1 MIKILI
7 VEDDL
12 NKCNQL
18 KDSLQKKLDNLIIE
32 ERKSYQSGLKEIV
45 NNDYDLILLDMSMP
59 TYDDG
64 ERYRAF
70 AGRDIL
76 QQMSRRKINVK
87 TIIITQFET
96 FGDDNKVSIE
106 ELRKSLEKAYNEI
119 YCGIIYYKAGLSDW
133 KDELISLVKKLAEN
147 N

>member
-18 KDSLQKKLDNLIIE
+18 KESLQKSLGDLIIE
-32 ERKSYQSGLKEIV
+32 ERRSYQSGLKEIINV
-45 NNDYDLILLDMSMP
+45 KYDLILLDMSMP

-76 QQMSRRKINVK
+76 QQMMRRKIYIK
-87 TIIITQFET
+87 TIIVTQFET

-106 ELRKSLEKAYNEI
+106 ELKESLESTYKEI
-119 YCGIIYYKAGLSDW
+119 YSGIVYYNAGLLNW
-133 KDELISLVKKLAEN
+133 KEELITLVKNIIEKR
-147 N
+147 